1 MEGAHCTGTEAN
13 LIAKSSFSGW
23 GGWGGDRAWRKL
35 GSDCAGLVPTGG
47 PVLILRMG
55 EGKGAHQI
63 SYSLE
68 GISL

>member
-1 MEGAHCTGTEAN
+1 MGRAVF
-13 LIAKSSFSGW
+13 LGW
-23 GGWGGDRAWRKL
+23 GGWGGGRAWRKL
-35 GSDCAGLVPTGG
+35 GSDCVGLVPTGG

-63 SYSLE
+63 PYFLE